1 MDDMT
6 VKIYADGADIDVMH
20 RMARNPVVRGFT
32 TNPSLLRKAGVKNYR
47 AFAERALAAFPE
59 YPISFEVFADDFTEM
74 EAQAREIAS
83 WGDNVFVKI
92 PVCNTKGTSSAPLIG
107 RLARS
112 GIKVNVTAILCAN
125 QVDTVLDALGDAPA
139 IVSIFA
145 GRIADT
151 GRNPVGIVNRALKL
165 KRLTIHEV
173 LWASPRQVLDVYTAD
188 GLGCDIITCTPE
200 LIDKLPLEGKN
211 LEEYSRETVRQF
223 YDDAAASRYTL

>member
-1 MDDMT
+1 MT

-47 AFAERALAAFPE
+47 AFAERALSAFPD
-59 YPISFEVFADDFTEM
+59 YPISFEVFADEFTEM

-83 WGDNVFVKI
+83 WGENIYVKI